1 VDLNGDGILDVTSG
15 QYTPGIVTF
24 FEGTPTG
31 FRKGVPIE
39 EVGID
44 PRGKQ
49 DMKTTMAT
57 ANFVD
62 WDGDGDYDMIVG
74 NVLGEVFVNIN
85 QGTPKQFKFGQRVP
99 VMAAGKPIKVTSK
112 SDPLPV
118 DWDGDGVLDLL
129 VGDEMAGITFFRG
142 VKGPAGAER
151 TFKAGVPL
159 IPGKEKVVP
168 GYRLR
173 LAVADWNND
182 GKLDLLVG
190 NCERVNDVTT
200 GNVYLFLR
208 K

>member
-1 VDLNGDGILDVTSG
+1 MSGFGIGS
-15 QYTPGIVTF
+15 
-24 FEGTPTG
+24 
-31 FRKGVPIE
+31 
-39 EVGID
+39 
-44 PRGKQ
+44 
-49 DMKTTMAT
+49 
-57 ANFVD
+57 
-62 WDGDGDYDMIVG
+62 
-74 NVLGEVFVNIN
+74 N
-85 QGTPKQFKFGQRVP
+85 QGTPKRFRFGQRMP
-99 VMAAGKPIKVTSK
+99 VLAAGTPIKVAGK

-129 VGDEMAGITFFRG
+129 VRDERAGITFFRG
-142 VKGPAGAER
+142 VKGAASTERAFEAGL
-151 TFKAGVPL
+151 PL

-190 NCERVNDVTT
+190 NCERIDDVTT